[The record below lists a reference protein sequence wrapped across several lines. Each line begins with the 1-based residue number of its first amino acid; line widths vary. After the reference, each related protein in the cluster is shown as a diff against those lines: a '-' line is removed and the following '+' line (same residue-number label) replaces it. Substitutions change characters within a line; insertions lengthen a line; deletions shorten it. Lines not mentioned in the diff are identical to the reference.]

1 MVFFMG
7 VWERKMDSRGI
18 HSIPAPATGGDT
30 GHLVIQ
36 DSGTGRRKLYQD
48 ATGATTTVSLPS
60 PWDLRSL

>member
-7 VWERKMDSRGI
+7 VWERKMDSHGI
-18 HSIPAPATGGDT
+18 HSIPAPATGPY
-30 GHLVIQ
+30 LVIQ

>member
-7 VWERKMDSRGI
+7 VWERKMDSRGV
-18 HSIPAPATGGDT
+18 HSIPAPATGPY
-30 GHLVIQ
+30 LVIQ

-48 ATGATTTVSLPS
+48 AMGATTAVSLPS